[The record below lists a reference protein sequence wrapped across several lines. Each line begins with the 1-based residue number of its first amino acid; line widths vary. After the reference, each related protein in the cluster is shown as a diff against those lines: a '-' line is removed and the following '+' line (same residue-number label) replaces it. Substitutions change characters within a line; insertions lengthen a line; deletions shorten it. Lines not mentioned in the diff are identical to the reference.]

1 MASDPLTSAGFSCAD
16 RSSSGTSDGGPSQ
29 GLSHT
34 APPPGPQVFSSEH
47 YLRFILQQD
56 PWKPHPLSPEEIQNV
71 RRQCSKLLRTCI
83 RQRAYVRLLLKD
95 QPVDTSEEHEQY
107 ALTLIA
113 YQVIYWR
120 TFRIYDL
127 PREILSNIIR
137 FVVWSPPSPPIGTRW
152 RLQLTWV
159 SRYFRNIAIS
169 DSTLWN
175 AIWFCDNPPFERSL
189 AFIERSRT
197 SPLDLCLND
206 TPTHKFT
213 DQEICALLKNLTPH
227 LNHIRVLIILFEDWE
242 PILSVL
248 KWLSDYGREGVPPLT
263 MERLEIHRTGNP
275 YLWPGLVW
283 RGTKFVPVNHSIS
296 LYSLFGGRYVPELKS
311 FTMNGINID
320 WENTP
325 SLNNLTTLDLR
336 RVPLELCPPVSCF
349 RRILAT
355 SPMLMK
361 LSLDGA
367 GPASSNPTTI
377 STCPAI
383 NLLHLHTL
391 VLANFVIPLT
401 KSIISH
407 FTAPNLKDLSI
418 MYFKGVDYGPFYEF
432 MIGRFQKIKLLTLH
446 SASCP
451 IDVLPVMIKWLD
463 SMPLLTCARLSALE
477 HDILRA
483 FLFNPHTMKVHPDT
497 CIVSPR
503 LNVLTV
509 ENLQPEI
516 FAKFVLARKLCG
528 IPVKKTYMAQTMAK
542 DFGAAAL
549 ADISQDIDSLITRV
563 DIGAKIREEE
573 ELLNE
578 P

>member
-1 MASDPLTSAGFSCAD
+1 
-16 RSSSGTSDGGPSQ
+16 
-29 GLSHT
+29 
-34 APPPGPQVFSSEH
+34 
-47 YLRFILQQD
+47 
-56 PWKPHPLSPEEIQNV
+56 
-71 RRQCSKLLRTCI
+71 
-83 RQRAYVRLLLKD
+83 
-95 QPVDTSEEHEQY
+95 
-107 ALTLIA
+107 
-113 YQVIYWR
+113 
-120 TFRIYDL
+120 
-127 PREILSNIIR
+127 
-137 FVVWSPPSPPIGTRW
+137 
-152 RLQLTWV
+152 
-159 SRYFRNIAIS
+159 
-169 DSTLWN
+169 
-175 AIWFCDNPPFERSL
+175 
-189 AFIERSRT
+189 
-197 SPLDLCLND
+197 
-206 TPTHKFT
+206 
-213 DQEICALLKNLTPH
+213 
-227 LNHIRVLIILFEDWE
+227 
-242 PILSVL
+242 
-248 KWLSDYGREGVPPLT
+248 
-263 MERLEIHRTGNP
+263 LEIHRTGNP

-483 FLFNPHTMKVHPDT
+483 FLFNPHTMKVHPDVPSSLRTVFGLVEDLPYTGPIAPSEEALEDVEGET